1 MLPKLI
7 SLNLGRPE
15 VVTYFG
21 KEVQTGGRK
30 SPVAEAFLRRVGFEG
45 DGQAD
50 LKNHGGPDKAAC
62 VYAFDH
68 YPFWEARLGRPLTPG
83 AFSENLTTGGLLES
97 EVCIGDVFR
106 LGGARVQVSQP
117 RQPCSKLAGRFNR
130 RELPEEIHATG
141 FSGFY
146 VRVLDEGLVRAGD
159 SIELLERDPAGVTVQ
174 FINELLY
181 RKRTDA
187 ASFERALSV
196 AALSEAGRAAL
207 LKRLATSR

>member
-7 SLNLGRPE
+7 SLNLGQPE
-15 VVTYFG
+15 AVTYFG
-21 KEVQTGGRK
+21 REVWTGGRK
-30 SPVAEAFLRRVGFEG
+30 SPVAEAFLRRAGFEG

-68 YPFWEARLGRPLTPG
+68 YPFWEARLGRPLLPG
-83 AFSENLTTGGLLES
+83 AFSENLTTSGLLES

-106 LGGARVQVSQP
+106 LGDARVQVSQP

-146 VRVLDEGLVRAGD
+146 VRVLEEGRVRAGD
-159 SIELLERDPAGVTVQ
+159 SIERLERDPAGVTVQ

-187 ASFERALSV
+187 ASFERALAV
-196 AALSEAGRAAL
+196 AALSEAGRASL
-207 LKRLATSR
+207 LKRLVTSR